1 MTPFKVVQVINDGH
15 PMPAWVPTQL
25 EQAGIDLSVAI
36 CWGKEDVE
44 KQASDSDVVWAYGGR
59 HLLKEDVLDV
69 LPRCGAI
76 LRTGSGTDNIDVKRA
91 TELGI
96 LVVNTPQAVT
106 DSVSDHAISLLF
118 ALVRQVV
125 RHDRLVRRGVW
136 NFREAL
142 PSHRYHGAKLG
153 LVGFGRIPRLLIRK
167 LAGFEM
173 DFMAYDPYVHAQDM
187 TQQGVTKGTLEDV
200 LKTSDYVIIL
210 CPLQTETTHMIGE
223 QELRLMPSHALL
235 LNMSRG
241 AIINEP
247 VLIRA
252 LQEGWIAGAG
262 LDVLEREPPATDN
275 PLLALDNVVLT
286 PHYAGYSDDYLT
298 DNYAASVETLI
309 DLSKRRWPYSVV
321 NPQVKPRW
329 TELTPRG
336 RS

>member
-1 MTPFKVVQVINDGH
+1 
-15 PMPAWVPTQL
+15 
-25 EQAGIDLSVAI
+25 
-36 CWGKEDVE
+36 
-44 KQASDSDVVWAYGGR
+44 
-59 HLLKEDVLDV
+59 
-69 LPRCGAI
+69 
-76 LRTGSGTDNIDVKRA
+76 
-91 TELGI
+91 
-96 LVVNTPQAVT
+96 
-106 DSVSDHAISLLF
+106 
-118 ALVRQVV
+118 
-125 RHDRLVRRGVW
+125 
-136 NFREAL
+136 
-142 PSHRYHGAKLG
+142 
-153 LVGFGRIPRLLIRK
+153 
-167 LAGFEM
+167 
-173 DFMAYDPYVHAQDM
+173 
-187 TQQGVTKGTLEDV
+187 
-200 LKTSDYVIIL
+200 
-210 CPLQTETTHMIGE
+210 
-223 QELRLMPSHALL
+223 MPSHALL